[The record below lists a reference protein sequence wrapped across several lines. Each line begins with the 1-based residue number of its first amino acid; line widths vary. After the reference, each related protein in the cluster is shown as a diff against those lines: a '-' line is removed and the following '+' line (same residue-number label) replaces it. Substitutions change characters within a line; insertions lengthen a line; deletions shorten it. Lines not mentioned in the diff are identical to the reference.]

1 MLHPDIMQSMA
12 EARLDSLRRS
22 AADWRRHAP
31 TRLGVI
37 ESSDV
42 ELRLCRVGDDPDLE
56 RLAKLDGR
64 PLPSGRL
71 IVAVVGRRI
80 VAALPLNGGAP
91 VADPFART
99 EHLLPLLELRAAQ
112 IRGPVRRRWRLG
124 FRAVRFAR

>member
-1 MLHPDIMQSMA
+1 MLHPDFMQSMA

-22 AADWRRHAP
+22 AAEWRRHAP
-31 TRLGVI
+31 TRLAVV
-37 ESSDV
+37 ESPDV

-56 RLAKLDGR
+56 RLANLDGR

-71 IVAVVGRRI
+71 IVAVIGGRI
-80 VAALPLNGGAP
+80 VAALPLHGGPP

-112 IRGPVRRRWRLG
+112 IRGPVRRRRLG
-124 FRAVRFAR
+124 FLAIRFAR